1 MTDRR
6 QQPDPDAGEP
16 DPAEFAAADT
26 SSGPASPYRFWLAV
40 VAVVAVVAI
49 VATFFS
55 FLLFSGSGSG
65 SDTTAA
71 EPTPVRTDTGTGAAD
86 APGPALPDGTPADA
100 EQTAQIEAVT
110 AEFIAAY
117 NAGDLSA
124 MRATICAEQADQLEI
139 AGTPAQQTV
148 LDGLGHVFV
157 DGDRATARADLGQAV
172 AVDQAGDVLV
182 IQEAVLDYRDE
193 DGWKL
198 C

>member
-71 EPTPVRTDTGTGAAD
+71 EPTPVRTGTGAAA